1 MWNDIS
7 TAQRQAT
14 SKTYSRR
21 KGGVCFKNMRCRFY
35 KYRKWHAHTAFIDLL
50 SLMLYSNIN
59 ASKSHNFNCNAA
71 PKYEIYKQINAVSAD
86 MDTVLEGWQTSVR
99 DVNKQPGIWNAC
111 ASHLMA
117 KLFKKR
123 KNQTFSCS

>member
-1 MWNDIS
+1 MQVRVIILIEMQPQS
-7 TAQRQAT
+7 I
-14 SKTYSRR
+14 K
-21 KGGVCFKNMRCRFY
+21 
-35 KYRKWHAHTAFIDLL
+35 
-50 SLMLYSNIN
+50 
-59 ASKSHNFNCNAA
+59 
-71 PKYEIYKQINAVSAD
+71 IYKQINAVSAD